1 MFERLKRLARLEKFL
16 CLGSLAKLVGL
27 AMLVR

>member
-1 MFERLKRLARLEKFL
+1 MVSLAILTRLESL
-16 CLGSLAKLVGL
+16 ACLGSLAKLVGL